1 MSGCSTPAVSPG
13 SRQVCAPFPTPRDPH
28 TLPHPAP
35 LLLHSLSLS
44 LSPLSDTLQHL
55 RDSKHVA
62 VYHGGR
68 YFRLWLYQGGRL
80 LKPRLLQQQLQRI
93 LDNPSPPQ
101 PGEAELAALTAG
113 DRVPWA
119 RARRAYFGSGQNKQ
133 ALDVVEKAAFF
144 LTLDQSEQGFRQQQ
158 PQASL
163 DQYAKSLLHGQ
174 CCDRSEPVGG

>member
-1 MSGCSTPAVSPG
+1 MFNTCRIPG
-13 SRQVCAPFPTPRDPH
+13 IEA
-28 TLPHPAP
+28 
-35 LLLHSLSLS
+35 
-44 LSPLSDTLQHL
+44 DTLQHL

-113 DRVPWA
+113 DRSAPA
-119 RARRAYFGSGQNKQ
+119 P
-133 ALDVVEKAAFF
+133 AA
-144 LTLDQSEQGFRQQQ
+144 
-158 PQASL
+158 
-163 DQYAKSLLHGQ
+163 
-174 CCDRSEPVGG
+174 CRSEPRGGGVCRAGARVSGRRVCGWGEFEACAGLG